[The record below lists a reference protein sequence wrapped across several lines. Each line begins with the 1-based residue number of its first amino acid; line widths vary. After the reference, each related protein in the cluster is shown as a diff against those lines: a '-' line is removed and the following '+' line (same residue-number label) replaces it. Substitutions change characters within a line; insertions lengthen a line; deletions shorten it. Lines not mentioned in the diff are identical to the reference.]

1 MSLTQKDGI
10 QHPALYMN
18 FHSEATHRLI
28 SFTDEINRFV
38 LTISQYC
45 WLGLS
50 RISFLG
56 LRSSV

>member
-28 SFTDEINRFV
+28 SFTDE
-38 LTISQYC
+38 TMISQYC
-45 WLGLS
+45 WHTSALLW
-50 RISFLG
+50 
-56 LRSSV
+56 SVHQPSKSLD